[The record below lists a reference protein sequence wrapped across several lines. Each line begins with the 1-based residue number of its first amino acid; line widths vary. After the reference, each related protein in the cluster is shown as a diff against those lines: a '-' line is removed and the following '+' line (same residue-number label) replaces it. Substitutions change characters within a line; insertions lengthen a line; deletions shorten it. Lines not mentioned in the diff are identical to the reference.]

1 MDDQKRPK
9 EHLPVEPTN
18 AEMEILQVLWDNGPS
33 TVRFVNDT
41 LNKEKREVNYTSTL
55 KQMQVMTEK
64 GLLTR
69 DESSMKH
76 VYTPVHGEETVK
88 AHFLEKFV
96 DVFYKGSASKLV
108 MQLLG
113 NKKTSK
119 KDLDYIKEQIKKL
132 DN

>member
-1 MDDQKRPK
+1 MKGK
-9 EHLPVEPTN
+9 AGNAMNTEPTN
-18 AEMEILQVLWDNGPS
+18 AEMEILQVLWDHGPS

-41 LNKEKREVNYTSTL
+41 LNEKREVNYTSTL

-76 VYTPVHGEETVK
+76 VYSAVPNEEVVK
-88 AHFLEKFV
+88 NHFLQKFV
-96 DVFYKGSASKLV
+96 DVYYKGSASKLV

-113 NKKTSK
+113 NKKTSQ

-132 DN
+132 DQ

>member
-1 MDDQKRPK
+1 MTEKKKTQKPM
-9 EHLPVEPTN
+9 VEPTN

-76 VYTPVHGEETVK
+76 VYSPVYEEEMVK
-88 AHFLEKFV
+88 NHFLQKFV
-96 DVFYKGSASKLV
+96 DVYYKGSASKLV

-119 KDLDYIKEQIKKL
+119 KDLEYIKEQIKKL
-132 DN
+132 D